1 MTMSERLIWEN
12 SYIREMNMK
21 KKIITISRTYGSGG
35 RQVAM
40 AIAAEMGIHY
50 YDKELINMAS
60 LKHGVNVSLLKK
72 VDEKPE
78 TGRFKK
84 YSDSEVS
91 SPSSRDYLSKDNLF
105 KMTRDVIEDIA
116 EKEES
121 AVILGRC
128 AHHIL
133 KDRKDVVRVVI
144 YADHDTLIKNA
155 MHYDQIS
162 EEEALRRIEKINKER
177 DAYNKYYTGKNWL
190 DASQYDICLNT
201 SKLTMKQCTQII
213 REYIRIMDMESGE

>member
-1 MTMSERLIWEN
+1 MG
-12 SYIREMNMK
+12 

-35 RQVAM
+35 RQVAK
-40 AIAAEMGIHY
+40 AIAEELGIHY

-60 LKHGVNVSLLKK
+60 MKHGVNVSLLKQ

-78 TGRFKK
+78 TARFRK
-84 YSDSEVS
+84 YTDADLS

-105 KMTRDVIEDIA
+105 RMTRSVIEDIA
-116 EKEES
+116 DKDES

-133 KDRKDVVRVVI
+133 KDNKDVIRVVI
-144 YADHDTLIKNA
+144 YADHDTLVKNA
-155 MHYDQIS
+155 MHYDHINK
-162 EEEALRRIEKINKER
+162 EEAERRITRINKER
-177 DAYNKYYTGKNWL
+177 DAYNKYYTGTDWL

-201 SKLTMKQCTQII
+201 SKLSLKQCTRVI
-213 REYIRIMDMESGE
+213 RDYMKILEEE

>member
-1 MTMSERLIWEN
+1 
-12 SYIREMNMK
+12 MN

-40 AIAAEMGIHY
+40 AIAAELGIHY

-60 LKHGVNVSLLKK
+60 LKHGVNVSLLKE

-78 TGRFKK
+78 TGRFKR

-105 KMTRDVIEDIA
+105 KMTRSVILDIA
-116 EKEES
+116 EKDES
-121 AVILGRC
+121 SVILGRC

-133 KDRKDVVRVVI
+133 KDRSDVVRVVI
-144 YADHDTLIKNA
+144 YADHDTLVKNA
-155 MHYDQIS
+155 MYYEQIG
-162 EEEALRRIEKINKER
+162 EEEALRRIDRVNKDR
-177 DAYNKYYTGKNWL
+177 DAYNRYYTGNNWL

-201 SKLTMKQCTQII
+201 SKLSLKQCTRVIK
-213 REYIRIMDMESGE
+213 EYINIMDSDE